1 MKLFYQEILGFLLVI
16 VTSIVIIGSSTIH
29 FATIQ
34 AYSQSYTRLEGYGIS
49 IGKLALA
56 KDNPKHELDAK
67 FLKNLQVVMF
77 CSQIIISCNRSAI
90 LTIISL

>member
-1 MKLFYQEILGFLLVI
+1 MLVI
-16 VTSIVIIGSSTIH
+16 ITSIVIIGSSTIH

-34 AYSQSYTRLEGYGIS
+34 AYSQSYTRLEEYGTS

-67 FLKNLQVVMF
+67 FFEKFTGSNGRRRCKSSHF
-77 CSQIIISCNRSAI
+77 
-90 LTIISL
+90 